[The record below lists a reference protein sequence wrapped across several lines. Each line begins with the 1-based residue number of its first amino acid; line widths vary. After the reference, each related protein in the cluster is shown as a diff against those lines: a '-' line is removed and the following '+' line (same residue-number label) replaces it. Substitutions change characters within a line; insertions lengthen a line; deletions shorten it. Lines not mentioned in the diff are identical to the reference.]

1 MANNTT
7 TFTAKIEADTKQAE
21 QSVDNFTGAVEN
33 SIAGLRKLKQQLK
46 ETEAGSATFKKIS
59 ADIRD
64 VEDAIEG
71 AKLQADDFAGAL
83 ESAPGV
89 VGQLAGAFKKV
100 EIATKSWGAALRAT
114 GVGLIVS
121 AVGLLVAAF
130 SQTEGSLKKL
140 EPLLIGMEK
149 IFGGLVE
156 AVQPLL
162 DIILDLGLKAL
173 PYVVTGV
180 KTFYGSLAALF
191 TLVKEGGAGV
201 GTILKGL
208 FTLDSDLISKGYDQI
223 KGSVGEAG
231 KTFDEFTANFEKG
244 YKKRTKTQKEGD
256 ADAEAAR
263 LKREAAQKEFEK
275 AQMQAAIELLEGQEK
290 EQAALAVKY
299 HEERLKY
306 EGRTAAELLIFDE
319 AYQKQRTD
327 IDKKYADEAQKKR
340 EEAYSKE
347 QSDTFAQYQEM
358 LAISKEYKA
367 QQDAITFQGIQ
378 NRITEL
384 DSLNEALDNDFE
396 QDRLRLEQKR
406 IEEANATAIRLQ
418 AVKVG
423 SDEYLKIIQEA
434 ADKERA
440 INKAV
445 TASTIAEVNAKKEIQ
460 LQYAD
465 YVQQIGGL
473 VGQVAGE
480 NKDLAIAGIVIEQG
494 AALAKVIISTNAAN
508 AAATLG
514 AAPFLTNPVTA
525 VPASLNL
532 ARVITGNYIQMGL
545 SSAGIIAGAVK
556 GITAINSAKVP
567 GGGGGG
573 AGAASAPSIEAPRIG
588 NAAAPQMAEGVGAN
602 PSTQIAQTIGNASKE
617 PVRAYVVSQDITSQQ
632 MLDRK
637 SNQAAVF

>member
-1 MANNTT
+1 
-7 TFTAKIEADTKQAE
+7 
-21 QSVDNFTGAVEN
+21 
-33 SIAGLRKLKQQLK
+33 
-46 ETEAGSATFKKIS
+46 
-59 ADIRD
+59 
-64 VEDAIEG
+64 
-71 AKLQADDFAGAL
+71 
-83 ESAPGV
+83 
-89 VGQLAGAFKKV
+89 
-100 EIATKSWGAALRAT
+100 
-114 GVGLIVS
+114 
-121 AVGLLVAAF
+121 
-130 SQTEGSLKKL
+130 
-140 EPLLIGMEK
+140 MEK

-201 GTILKGL
+201 GTVLKGL

-231 KTFDEFTANFEKG
+231 KSFDKFSSDFDKG
-244 YKKRTKTQKEGD
+244 YKKRTKTQKEND
-256 ADAEAAR
+256 AKLKEAADKAR
-263 LKREAAQKEFEK
+263 AAQLEFEK
-275 AQMQAAIELLEGQEK
+275 AQMQAAIELLDGQEK

-306 EGRTAAELLIFDE
+306 KGRTAAELLIFDE

-327 IDKKYADEAQKKR
+327 IEKKYADEAQKKR

-358 LAISKEYKA
+358 LATSKEFKA
-367 QQDAITFQGIQ
+367 QQDAITFQQIQ

-384 DSLNEALDNDFE
+384 DALNEALDNDFE

-423 SDEYLKIIQEA
+423 SDEYYKIIQEA

-440 INKAV
+440 LNKSV
-445 TASTIAEVNAKKEIQ
+445 TASIIAEITARKDIQ

-473 VGQVAGE
+473 IGQVAGE

-494 AALAKVIISTNAAN
+494 AALAKVIISTMAAN
-508 AAATLG
+508 AAATAA
-514 AAPFLTNPVTA
+514 AAPFVANPVTA

-567 GGGGGG
+567 GGSGGGG
-573 AGAASAPSIEAPRIG
+573 GASAPSIEAPRIG
-588 NAAAPQMAEGVGAN
+588 NAAAPVMAEGVGAN